1 MQAKDLLNIDTLYV
15 DPSALDYERGR
26 EIFEKYEDVPNIVE
40 VDSHWR
46 IEELNNNPDL
56 VASWNRV
63 KSHYLVLGVK
73 QSISSRPNTRST
85 DWIAPSQTSGC
96 AMACS
101 YCYVARRKGYANPI
115 TVFANIEKI
124 KRHIARKCD
133 RIGPKIV
140 TQELADKFSTKAC
153 TRSVEDLR
161 QTDPHLWTW
170 DIGENSD
177 CSVDDL
183 VSDNIKDLIELFAT
197 IPNAKASFATKFV
210 NRNLLNYD
218 PKGHTRIRFSLMPS
232 HVAKVVDVRTSPIED
247 RIAAINDFVD
257 AGYEVH
263 INLSPIIIY
272 DGWQSDYV
280 DLFRQLDDSLSDD
293 AKKQLKAEVIFL
305 THNERLHQINMQW
318 HPKAEEEYLWRHW
331 ESKDDK
337 THNRFGHEVIQQK
350 KLSQNGMVNLRYK
363 NNHKRNG
370 CDTIRTLMEEHIPYC
385 GIRYIF

>member
-26 EIFEKYEDVPNIVE
+26 EIFEKYENVPNIVE

-56 VASWNRV
+56 VANWNRV

-115 TVFANIEKI
+115 TVFANIDKI
-124 KRHIARKCD
+124 KSHIKNKCE
-133 RIGPKIV
+133 RIGPKVV

-153 TRSVEDLR
+153 TRTVEDLM

-170 DIGENSD
+170 DIGENND

-183 VSDNIKDLIELFAT
+183 VSNNIRDLIELFAD

-232 HVAKVVDVRTSPIED
+232 HVAKVVDVRTSPIEE

-257 AGYEVH
+257 AGYEIH
-263 INLSPIIIY
+263 INLSPVIIY
-272 DGWQSDYV
+272 DGWQLDYIE
-280 DLFRQLDDSLSDD
+280 LFRQLDDTLSDA
-293 AKKQLKAEVIFL
+293 AKEQLKAEVIFL
-305 THNERLHQINMQW
+305 THNEALHNINMQW
-318 HPKAEEEYLWRHW
+318 HPKAEEQYLWRHW

-350 KLSQNGMVNLRYK
+350 KISQNGMVNIRYK
-363 NNHKRNG
+363 NNHKRSG
-370 CDTIRTLMEEHIPYC
+370 CDTIRALMEEHIPYC
-385 GIRYIF
+385 EIRYIF